1 MSNKRT
7 KFKHSCRNRQQ
18 QCQRWLRFQ
27 WDQSIVSRHKK
38 TGPNNFR
45 PILILPIPMKIFE
58 KIVHDQVSVFVKGV
72 VPRNFHNQKKF
83 ISYECWSVL
92 RSLKNI

>member
-27 WDQSIVSRHKK
+27 LDQSIFSLHKTYCDK
-38 TGPNNFR
+38 STDSNNLR
-45 PILILPIPMKIFE
+45 PISILPIPMKITE
-58 KIVHDQVSVFVKGV
+58 KIVHDQVSVFVKE
-72 VPRNFHNQKKF
+72 N
-83 ISYECWSVL
+83 SYL
-92 RSLKNI
+92 NDRH